1 MSAPA
6 LAVAPGLA
14 LRADGTPVPDVLVLD
29 LTGPVPDHLLDAIGP
44 AGVAFGVAD
53 GPLSPAARRV
63 ARGLTC
69 TLVPI
74 GAERSPAEVGV
85 ADPPGAVAE
94 LVAALRRCPRAAV
107 TLAAL
112 LRAVTQVPVRDALAL
127 ESAAYSTLLA
137 GAEFGGWLAGR
148 PRPAPAVELGP
159 AVRIERDG
167 AALEIVL
174 DRPGRRNAFGRAV
187 RDGLIEAFDLVLG
200 DPSIGRVTLRAAGPA
215 FCGGAE
221 LAEFGTSTDVSTA
234 HLIRLD
240 RSVAARIDRCQ
251 DRVQAHLH
259 GACVGAGVE
268 IPSFAGRV
276 VARPDAFFQL
286 PELAMG
292 LIPGAG
298 GTVGITRRIGRWRL
312 AYLALTGRRLDVVS
326 ALDWG
331 LIDAVDD

>member
-1 MSAPA
+1 MSAA
-6 LAVAPGLA
+6 VLADAAGLR
-14 LRADGTPVPDVLVLD
+14 LRDDGTPVPEVLVLD
-29 LTGPVPDHLLDAIGP
+29 LTRPVPDGVLEAISP
-44 AGVAFGVAD
+44 AAIAFGVGD

-63 ARGLTC
+63 ARELTC
-69 TLVPI
+69 TLVPA
-74 GAERSPAEVGV
+74 GAEGSPAEVGV

-112 LRAVTQVPVRDALAL
+112 LRVVTQVPVRDALAL

-174 DRPGRRNAFGRAV
+174 DRPGRRNAFGRAL

-200 DPSIGRVTLRAAGPA
+200 DASVERVRLRGAGPA
-215 FCGGAE
+215 FCSGGD
-221 LAEFGTSTDVSTA
+221 LAEFGTSADVSTA

-251 DRVQAHLH
+251 ERVEAHLH
-259 GACVGAGVE
+259 GACIGAGVE

-298 GTVGITRRIGRWRL
+298 GTAGITRRIGRWRL
-312 AYLALTGRRLDVVS
+312 AYLALTGRRLDVVD

-331 LIDAVDD
+331 LIDAIVD